1 MRDSATEIL
10 NPTLLDDAT
19 PLSDSR
25 LKFPNGELKSY
36 RLPLHKIYN
45 STKENMSIVLE
56 QLTKRYE
63 GHPVVNRLSLEIANG
78 EFFVLIGPSGSG
90 KSTVLRMIAG
100 LNTVDEGRVILHGR
114 DVTSA
119 TPQQREV
126 GFVFQHYALF
136 QHMTVA
142 DNIEF
147 GLRVRKASAAQR
159 QKRRDELLE
168 LVGLAGLGGRLPTQL
183 SGGQQ
188 QRVALARALAH
199 KPEVLLLDEPFG
211 ALDAKIRIDL
221 RRALRRIQK
230 ELGITTI
237 FVTHDQEE
245 AFELADRLGVM
256 NFGRLLEVGTPSD
269 LYQHP
274 QTEFVA
280 TFLGTANL
288 MVGES
293 KAHGVQVGPVSFPPH
308 ESGHIEAVS
317 SPQRVQVLF
326 RPEDVTLALPDETLD
341 TPQLGQGEIE
351 QSTFSGSVE
360 RLRVRLPAIPGVR
373 PIAPPVAFG
382 ENAVLIEAT
391 RTQDVA
397 QRFPLEPGNV
407 VKVGVRRIHTLA
419 HPGLSFLLL
428 TDNSDASQAAL
439 TLGGQIA
446 RLAHARVTILS
457 YGPEN
462 EAQQRHLQEVKE
474 KLGSGLAQLE
484 VRSTPGSPEAA
495 VAREVERQPYDLVIL
510 GLSAVAQSHRIPVA
524 ENILQLADHH
534 LLLVP
539 AEHLEPARALVCVAG
554 GEPGKE
560 DVLFAGRFLRHLGAQ
575 ATLLSVIPMLGNKDE
590 LHNRAQRFLA
600 GGVKTLEVLKVP
612 AQTVIRSGTVRDE
625 ITAQMKAGDHDLLI
639 IGASLN
645 QRKGEVSL
653 KGVVGQIIEETTHP
667 VLIVRS
673 HYAANRNPLASGE
686 RINIKEDIIP

>member
-1 MRDSATEIL
+1 MRNFVAEVLHFPDEVT
-10 NPTLLDDAT
+10 TLQDQGLRIAN
-19 PLSDSR
+19 R
-25 LKFPNGELKSY
+25 ELKSY
-36 RLPLHKIYN
+36 YRPTQKTPN
-45 STKENMSIVLE
+45 AKENMSIVLD

-100 LNTVDEGRVILHGR
+100 LNEVDEGRVILHGR
-114 DVTSA
+114 DVTLA
-119 TPQQREV
+119 TPQQRGV

-136 QHMTVA
+136 QHMSVA

-147 GLRVRKASAAQR
+147 ALRVRTVPADQR

-168 LVGLAGLGGRLPTQL
+168 LVGLAGLGGRLPNQL

-211 ALDAKIRIDL
+211 ALDAKIRVEL
-221 RRALRRIQK
+221 RRALRQIQT

-256 NFGRLLEVGTPSD
+256 NFGRLLEVGTPSE

-280 TFLGTANL
+280 TFLGTTNL

-293 KAHGVQVGPVSFPPH
+293 TAESVKIGPVFFPMNPD
-308 ESGHIEAVS
+308 SKRIEQAS
-317 SPQRVQVLF
+317 STQRVQVLF
-326 RPEDVTLALPDETLD
+326 RPEDVTLTLPDEPLD
-341 TPQLGQGEIE
+341 SPQLGMGEIE
-351 QSTFSGSVE
+351 ANTFSGVVE
-360 RLRVRLPAIPGVR
+360 RLRVRMPAIPGVR

-382 ENAVLIEAT
+382 EDAVLIEAA

-397 QRFPLEPGNV
+397 RRFPLNPGDRV
-407 VKVGVRRIHTLA
+407 HVGVQRIHALV
-419 HPGLSFLLL
+419 HPGLSFLIL
-428 TDNSDASQAAL
+428 TDGSAPSQAAL
-439 TLGGQIA
+439 DLGGQIA

-457 YGPEN
+457 YGM
-462 EAQQRHLQEVKE
+462 EADAHESYLQGAKE
-474 KLGSGLAQLE
+474 KLGSGLAQLD
-484 VRSTPGSPEAA
+484 VRSTPHPPEVA
-495 VAREVERQPYDLVIL
+495 VDREVERQPYDLVIL
-510 GLSAVAQSHRIPVA
+510 GIGEVASANRVALA
-524 ENILQLADHH
+524 EKILRLGDHH

-539 AEHLEPARALVCVAG
+539 AAHAEPARALVCVMS

-575 ATLLSVIPMLGNKDE
+575 ATLMSILPSGNNSE
-590 LHNRAQRFLA
+590 LHDRAERFLK
-600 GGVKTLEVLKVP
+600 GGIRTLELLRVP
-612 AQTVIRSGTVRDE
+612 AQTTVREGNVHDE
-625 ITAQMKAGDHDLLI
+625 ILGQMKEGEHDLLI
-639 IGASLN
+639 VGAPLP
-645 QRKGEVSL
+645 QGGDRVSL
-653 KGVVGQIIEETTHP
+653 EGVVGQIIKEMATHP
-667 VLIVRS
+667 VLVVRS
-673 HYAANRNPLASGE
+673 RYAANIRRLIGDGRFE
-686 RINIKEDIIP
+686 